1 MKYASAAF
9 LAVSITM
16 GLSAS
21 VQAQSY
27 GNAAGICAND
37 YKAFW
42 ERMASS
48 GAKLT
53 GEQLAAVNRVALRGY
68 ESCTSGDERFNAKN
82 FFEKLSG
89 QYGLKPEELFREM
102 DSHAGAKK

>member
-1 MKYASAAF
+1 MKHVSAA
-9 LAVSITM
+9 LIAVSIAL

-21 VQAQSY
+21 AQAQTY
-27 GNAAGICAND
+27 GNAAGICAKD
-37 YKAFW
+37 YRAFW
-42 ERMASS
+42 DNMLSA
-48 GAKLT
+48 GAKLS

-68 ESCTSGDERFNAKN
+68 DACTAGDERFNAKN

-102 DSHAGAKK
+102 DSHSGAKK